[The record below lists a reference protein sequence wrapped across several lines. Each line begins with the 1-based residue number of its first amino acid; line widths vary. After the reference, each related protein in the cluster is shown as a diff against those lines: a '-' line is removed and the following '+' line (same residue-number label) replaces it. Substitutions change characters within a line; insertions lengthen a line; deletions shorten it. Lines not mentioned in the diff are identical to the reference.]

1 MENKK
6 NKKIKIHNGKIITPE
21 KIIDNGCIILSD
33 GKIAGI
39 EQGNHEIDA
48 CVEYDAKGNYIAPG
62 FIDIHTHGAG
72 GSDFMDC
79 TVEDCLTIAKT
90 HMKHGTTLLYPTTL
104 ASDNKE
110 LFDFLDVY
118 DKVKNQKEGASFGGL
133 HLEGPYFA
141 YAFRGAQDPKYLR
154 DPLPAEYM
162 KILERSKDIVR
173 WSIAPE
179 LPGALSFGDVLTERS
194 ILPSIAHTDAVYED
208 IVEAVKHGFTHI
220 THFYSCMN
228 GIIRRN
234 AFRYAGCIEAGY
246 LLDEITIE
254 LITDGI
260 HVTAPLMKLALKN
273 KGSDKIALITDS
285 MRAAGTSGNKSILGS
300 RKKGQEVLVEDGV
313 AKMLDKQSFAGSIA
327 TADRLVRNM
336 YQMGGAT
343 VEEAVK
349 MMSDVPAKIMGCDHC
364 KGKLKKNYDADI
376 VVFDSNITVKNV
388 FINGILKI

>member
-33 GKIAGI
+33 GKIVGI

-118 DKVKNQKEGASFGGL
+118 DKVKNQQEGASFGGL

-154 DPLPAEYM
+154 DPLPVEYM

-228 GIIRRN
+228 GITRRN

-285 MRAAGTSGNKSILGS
+285 MRAAGTSDNKSILGS

-313 AKMLDKQSFAGSIA
+313 AKMPDKQSFAGA
-327 TADRLVRNM
+327 
-336 YQMGGAT
+336 
-343 VEEAVK
+343 
-349 MMSDVPAKIMGCDHC
+349 
-364 KGKLKKNYDADI
+364 
-376 VVFDSNITVKNV
+376 
-388 FINGILKI
+388 

>member
-1 MENKK
+1 
-6 NKKIKIHNGKIITPE
+6 
-21 KIIDNGCIILSD
+21 
-33 GKIAGI
+33 
-39 EQGNHEIDA
+39 
-48 CVEYDAKGNYIAPG
+48 
-62 FIDIHTHGAG
+62 
-72 GSDFMDC
+72 MDC

-118 DKVKNQKEGASFGGL
+118 DKVKNQQEGASFGGL

-154 DPLPAEYM
+154 DPLPVEYM

-228 GIIRRN
+228 GITRRN

-285 MRAAGTSGNKSILGS
+285 MRAAGTSDNKSILGS

-313 AKMLDKQSFAGSIA
+313 AKMPDKQSFAGSIA

-349 MMSDVPAKIMGCDHC
+349 MMSDVPAKIMGCDHY

>member
-39 EQGNHEIDA
+39 EQGSHEIDA

>member
-33 GKIAGI
+33 GKIVGI

-72 GSDFMDC
+72 GSDFMDW

-118 DKVKNQKEGASFGGL
+118 DKVKNQQEGASFGGL

-154 DPLPAEYM
+154 DPLPVEYM

-228 GIIRRN
+228 GITRRN

-285 MRAAGTSGNKSILGS
+285 MRAAGTSDNKSILGS

-313 AKMLDKQSFAGSIA
+313 AKMPDKQSFAGSIA

-349 MMSDVPAKIMGCDHC
+349 MMSDVPAKIMGCDHY